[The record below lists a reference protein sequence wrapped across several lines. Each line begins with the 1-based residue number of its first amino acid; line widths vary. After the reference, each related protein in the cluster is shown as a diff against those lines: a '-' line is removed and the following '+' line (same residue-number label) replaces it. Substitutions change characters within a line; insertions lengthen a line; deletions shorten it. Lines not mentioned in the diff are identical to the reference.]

1 MLLDEVQS
9 ALGKLGLGSR
19 IRVSGQERLEFD
31 GCLRLSREGEAWRIS
46 VIERNL
52 VMDVLMDCAE
62 EQAACAAFLEEITSR
77 HYPVLSSDD
86 LLLVE
91 AAERVLAQAA
101 IPSLRRWSGTPGR
114 ALLLVEGENLLG
126 ARQAL
131 KKGEGFPG
139 A

>member
-9 ALGKLGLGSR
+9 ALDKLGFGSR
-19 IRVSGQERLEFD
+19 VRIAEPDRLEFD

-52 VMDVLMDCAE
+52 VMDVIMDCAE
-62 EQAACAAFLEEITSR
+62 EPAACAAFLDEITCR

-101 IPSLRRWSGTPGR
+101 IPSLRRWSGAPGQ
-114 ALLLVEGENLLG
+114 ALLLVEGENFLG

-131 KKGEGFPG
+131 KKGEGLPS